1 VTDHA
6 QMPGADEDEPIASIN
21 IIPFVDI
28 SLVLLIIFLLTA
40 GVIAKASIPVELPRA
55 ASGGDP
61 VESTVNIVLAASGD
75 LFVDGKP
82 ITPEGM
88 LAEIAQAARRDPK
101 VRAAISADKSIRYER
116 VIQVIDLV
124 KRAGIDAFALNIE
137 RAAVGPP

>member
-1 VTDHA
+1 VADHA
-6 QMPGADEDEPIASIN
+6 HEDLADEDEPIASIN

-55 ASGGDP
+55 ASGGEAVD
-61 VESTVNIVLAASGD
+61 STVNIVLSASGD
-75 LFVDGKP
+75 LFLNG
-82 ITPEGM
+82 
-88 LAEIAQAARRDPK
+88 
-101 VRAAISADKSIRYER
+101 AAIARDALGVEMEKQARLNPKLRAVIAADKAVRYEY

-137 RAAVGPP
+137 RAALTP